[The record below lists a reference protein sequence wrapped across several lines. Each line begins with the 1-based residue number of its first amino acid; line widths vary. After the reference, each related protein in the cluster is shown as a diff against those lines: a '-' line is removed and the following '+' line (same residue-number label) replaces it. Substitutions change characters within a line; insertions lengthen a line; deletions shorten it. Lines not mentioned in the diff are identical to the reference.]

1 MKVNTPFRISVLTIA
16 LHTAF
21 SPSVR
26 AVSEDA
32 TVKRT
37 PMESSTIAS
46 AGYISGEGILEIEFR
61 SGAVYRYKRVPK
73 KIFIAFAKAQ
83 SKGRFFGSEIR
94 GKYSFER
101 RSGASK

>member
-1 MKVNTPFRISVLTIA
+1 MNAPFKIAVLTIA

-21 SPSVR
+21 SGSVR
-26 AVSEDA
+26 AESEDA
-32 TVKRT
+32 AIKRT

-46 AGYISGEGILEIEFR
+46 AGYISGGGILEIEFR
-61 SGAVYRYKRVPK
+61 SGAVYRYKSVPK
-73 KIFIAFAKAQ
+73 KTFIAFAKAQ

-101 RSGASK
+101 INGTSK